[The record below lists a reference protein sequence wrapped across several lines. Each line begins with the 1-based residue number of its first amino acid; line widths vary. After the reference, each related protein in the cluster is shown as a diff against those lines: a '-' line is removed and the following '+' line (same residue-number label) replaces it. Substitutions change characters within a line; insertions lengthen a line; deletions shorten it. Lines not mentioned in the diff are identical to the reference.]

1 MKRYGNAEQNQ
12 LLVVKNITPLGF
24 QLCSTAFATTKES
37 FKTQELSWKEIH
49 LPSKAWWKPSS
60 RIHHLTKKSRYTIDA
75 VCLKHGRNLRNGQTG
90 RKTTQRFHT
99 VQSSTTTSWSS
110 MPGSPTLVNRKGT
123 PFTSFQK
130 TTLRTPRPWTYIESS
145 WVLMKE
151 SSNWAR
157 NEYEKEKTAI
167 ASSLKRLVEY
177 QGVLFQANTVPVCSP
192 SEDLHPLNINWT
204 IAAWRLSLKLEGG
217 QIIFGNA
224 RLLKVPLSTL
234 CTTLPFKG
242 NLPRQCCA

>member
-1 MKRYGNAEQNQ
+1 MVEANVENTPPAQEIKIQM
-12 LLVVKNITPLGF
+12 LV
-24 QLCSTAFATTKES
+24 
-37 FKTQELSWKEIH
+37 
-49 LPSKAWWKPSS
+49 
-60 RIHHLTKKSRYTIDA
+60 
-75 VCLKHGRNLRNGQTG
+75 KHGCRNGQKG
-90 RKTTQRFHT
+90 SKTTQRFHT

-157 NEYEKEKTAI
+157 NDYEKEKTTS
-167 ASSLKRLVEY
+167 ASSSKIPVEY
-177 QGVLFQANTVPVCSP
+177 QGVLFQANAVPVCSP

-204 IAAWRLSLKLEGG
+204 IAAWRLFLKLEEG
-217 QIIFGNA
+217 QINFGNA
-224 RLLKVPLSTL
+224 RLLKVGLSTL
-234 CTTLPFKG
+234 PPLPFDG
-242 NLPRQCCA
+242 NLPMQCCA